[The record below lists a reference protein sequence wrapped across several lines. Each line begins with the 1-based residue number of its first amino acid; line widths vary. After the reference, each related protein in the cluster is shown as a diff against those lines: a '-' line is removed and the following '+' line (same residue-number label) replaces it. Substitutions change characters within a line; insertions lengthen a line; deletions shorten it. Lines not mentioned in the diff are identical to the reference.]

1 MKIEIGFEWKII
13 GLLINEKDFW
23 NFELVLIRIENDFLE
38 FEREIGIG
46 LGHFVFENDWKI
58 DIVFIKIRK
67 FFNNKI
73 CGMLKDLGFIGRYVP
88 DLKFK
93 GFKGFLV
100 DFDINV
106 WVRDIGWN
114 VSITRNF

>member
-38 FEREIGIG
+38 LEREIEIG
-46 LGHFVFENDWKI
+46 LRHFVFENDWKI

-73 CGMLKDLGFIGRYVP
+73 CGMLKDLGFIRRYVP

-93 GFKGFLV
+93 GF
-100 DFDINV
+100 
-106 WVRDIGWN
+106 
-114 VSITRNF
+114 

>member
-38 FEREIGIG
+38 FEREIGID
-46 LGHFVFENDWKI
+46 LGRFVFENDWKM

-67 FFNNKI
+67 IFNNKI
-73 CGMLKDLGFIGRYVP
+73 CGIL
-88 DLKFK
+88 
-93 GFKGFLV
+93 
-100 DFDINV
+100 
-106 WVRDIGWN
+106 
-114 VSITRNF
+114 